1 MDNILQNLCYNL
13 LPQTEFAQPVIVM
26 KAKEHYKT
34 LKVDERSPPRPNVVK
49 DGAAKETSVTAAADD
64 AGNALPNQPKYNI
77 NTIEPR
83 PPMGAPSVIS

>member
-64 AGNALPNQPKYNI
+64 AGNALPNQP
-77 NTIEPR
+77 
-83 PPMGAPSVIS
+83 